1 LEHILA
7 LDIGSVRIGIAIS
20 DPLGIFAQ
28 GVGFLNAQGSWLEDL
43 TLLIRK
49 HNVKKV
55 VIGLP
60 IRTNGKKDREADAI
74 SDLTDKLKEKF
85 PDITFILWDERF
97 TTTLAQ
103 NYLRDSGMSGKKKRN
118 RVDMIAATV
127 LLQSYLDY
135 SNLTKDIPRR

>member
-1 LEHILA
+1 MA

-28 GVGFLNAQGSWLEDL
+28 GVGFLNAQDSWHEDL
-43 TLLIRK
+43 TLLIKK

-118 RVDMIAATV
+118 KVDMIAATV

-135 SNLTKDIPRR
+135 SNLTKDIPSR

>member
-28 GVGFLNAQGSWLEDL
+28 GVGFLNAQGGWLEDL
-43 TLLIRK
+43 ALLIRN

-74 SDLTDKLKEKF
+74 SELTDKLKKKF

-97 TTTLAQ
+97 TTTIAQ

-118 RVDMIAATV
+118 KVDMIAATL

-135 SNLTKDIPRR
+135 SNLTKGISSQ

>member
-1 LEHILA
+1 MEHILA

-28 GVGFLNAQGSWLEDL
+28 GVGFLNAQDSWHEDL
-43 TLLIRK
+43 TLLIKK

-118 RVDMIAATV
+118 KVDMIAATV

-135 SNLTKDIPRR
+135 SNLTKDIPS

>member
-1 LEHILA
+1 MA

-28 GVGFLNAQGSWLEDL
+28 GVGFLNAQSSWLEDL
-43 TLLIRK
+43 TLLIKK

-118 RVDMIAATV
+118 KVDMIAATV

-135 SNLTKDIPRR
+135 SNLKKDIPSR